1 MDIYP
6 EWAQTVSHVQMAAAV
21 QTERISKG
29 QQVQKR
35 HTETC
40 QKRFEHTSAAAVES
54 SRARGLTL
62 HNKNSVGT
70 CIHCELQSPSQGL
83 PINPQRLI
91 QKSDTTKRSL
101 GKMTWK
107 DLFHST
113 LIGATLS
120 QLCSICI

>member
-6 EWAQTVSHVQMAAAV
+6 ERAQNVSHVQTAAAV

-40 QKRFEHTSAAAVES
+40 QKRFEHTPAAAPVES
-54 SRARGLTL
+54 SRARGLTV

-70 CIHCELQSPSQGL
+70 CIHCELQSPSRGL
-83 PINPQRLI
+83 QINPQRLI
-91 QKSDTTKRSL
+91 EKSDTTKKGL
-101 GKMTWK
+101 GKMT
-107 DLFHST
+107 
-113 LIGATLS
+113 
-120 QLCSICI
+120 